1 MSIIK
6 HAIDLANQAGERGV
20 FAGRETPI
28 ATIDPAEAQ
37 RDPRAAQAAI
47 TRAQWEYARK
57 TFLPIE
63 DSLID
68 AATGSVEPGAQR
80 AGAMS
85 RRTFINARST
95 FGRDVSRRGISL
107 TAAQSDALN
116 RRRAINE
123 SKGIATSENLTRR
136 TLDDRNRNLQGQLAG
151 LGKGIATG
159 AASSFNTAADSQA
172 SREATGDAL
181 NRQKKAAQMGGAAS
195 GAAMGFMVGGGIGAG
210 IGAVAGWLFG

>member
-1 MSIIK
+1 M
-6 HAIDLANQAGERGV
+6 AGIQGALEGLTQPTTTK
-20 FAGRETPI
+20 ADNGMT
-28 ATIDPAEAQ
+28 TIDSSWAQ

-63 DSLID
+63 DRLVGE
-68 AATGSVEPGAQR
+68 ATGSTEAGADR
-80 AGAMS
+80 AGDIS

-107 TAAQSDALN
+107 TAAQQDALN
-116 RRRAINE
+116 RRRAMAE

-136 TLDDRNRNLQGQLAG
+136 SLDDRNRNLQGQLAG

-159 AASSFNTAADSQA
+159 AASSFNTAADAQS
-172 SREATGDAL
+172 SREATGKAL
-181 NRQKKAAQMGGAAS
+181 QQQKKASQMGGAAS
-195 GAAMGFMVGGGIGAG
+195 GAAIGFQAGGFVGAG
-210 IGAVAGWLFG
+210 IGAVAGWLMG